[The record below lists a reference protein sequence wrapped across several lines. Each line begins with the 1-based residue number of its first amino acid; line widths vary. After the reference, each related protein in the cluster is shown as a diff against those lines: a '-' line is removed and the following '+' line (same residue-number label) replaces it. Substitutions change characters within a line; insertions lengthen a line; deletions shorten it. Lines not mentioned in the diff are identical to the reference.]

1 MIGST
6 QKEIAQG
13 LRQRAKED
21 KEGGDGLAEV
31 IEEGIELQ
39 ELQCVQACVLRTIA
53 DVFSE
58 GASAINS

>member
-13 LRQRAKED
+13 LRQRAKQD

-39 ELQCVQACVLRTIA
+39 ELQCV
-53 DVFSE
+53 
-58 GASAINS
+58 